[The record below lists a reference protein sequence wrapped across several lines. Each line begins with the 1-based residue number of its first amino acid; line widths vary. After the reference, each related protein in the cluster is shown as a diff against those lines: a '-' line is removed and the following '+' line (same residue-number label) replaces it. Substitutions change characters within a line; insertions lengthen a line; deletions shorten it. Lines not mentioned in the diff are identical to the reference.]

1 MIKKASFCNNCGRS
15 GHLFHQC
22 KHPIISNGII
32 VFRIFNRQIEI
43 LLVKR
48 KDSLCYVDFITNHLR
63 DGPWQGIRH
72 IVRYN
77 NAAGIHQFALDL
89 VCHGSHF
96 SPRVGSFIFG
106 ISIVSDAIPR
116 NITFIGPLFFCT

>member
-48 KDSLCYVDFITNHLR
+48 KDSLCYVDFIRGKYKLDDKAYIQNLFNKMTNKEKLMIQH
-63 DGPWQGIRH
+63 
-72 IVRYN
+72 YN
-77 NAAGIHQFALDL
+77 FEN
-89 VCHGSHF
+89 
-96 SPRVGSFIFG
+96 
-106 ISIVSDAIPR
+106 
-116 NITFIGPLFFCT
+116 